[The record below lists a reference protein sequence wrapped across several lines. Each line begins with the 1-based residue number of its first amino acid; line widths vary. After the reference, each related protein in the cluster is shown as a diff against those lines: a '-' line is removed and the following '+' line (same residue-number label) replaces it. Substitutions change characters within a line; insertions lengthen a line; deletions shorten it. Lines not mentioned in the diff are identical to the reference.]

1 MMDRELKLL
10 NELLLQLGV
19 TFVLAVALFGVYML
33 MSWKRAKKPPRSFF
47 TIYVVTLALYVLL
60 ILNESELVGWVN
72 LWEGVY
78 LWTKFAA
85 YLGTAFLLL
94 KAVDVLLLEDYLIAK
109 KGFYIPDL
117 LRLLLLLSGLA
128 VAGII
133 FLWTVMGINVV
144 ALVAIPTVAT
154 AVIGFALQDTL
165 KRFFAGLML
174 GKLVRVGDWV
184 RLAGQVGRV
193 IKVDLAH
200 VTILTPTDDFVMIP
214 NNLVAQQEILNY
226 NKPTTRHARTVLVDA
241 SLKTPPLQ
249 VQSVLVETAK
259 AVRGVLDDPAPL
271 AFVAAYKD
279 SSIQYR
285 LTFWVQDYA
294 LAGIIEGQILAYVWY
309 AFERHGIEI
318 PFPQRTIHVMKAEDE
333 REAMAAERER
343 ILDALGRIDFFSVL
357 SPEELETVARQAAVR
372 VYLPGEVV
380 VRQGDAGAE
389 FFIILEGS
397 AEVRIGEGGRV
408 ATVATLQAKQ
418 FFGEMSLLTGEPRS
432 ATIVAQTKLEVVVIT
447 KETLERPIMKNPQI
461 AERIGGVL
469 AERKS
474 ELAVHLESLNHR
486 HESRQ
491 EVVEQRRKSLG
502 SRIRQFFGAPAR

>member
-1 MMDRELKLL
+1 
-10 NELLLQLGV
+10 
-19 TFVLAVALFGVYML
+19 
-33 MSWKRAKKPPRSFF
+33 
-47 TIYVVTLALYVLL
+47 
-60 ILNESELVGWVN
+60 
-72 LWEGVY
+72 
-78 LWTKFAA
+78 
-85 YLGTAFLLL
+85 
-94 KAVDVLLLEDYLIAK
+94 
-109 KGFYIPDL
+109 
-117 LRLLLLLSGLA
+117 
-128 VAGII
+128 
-133 FLWTVMGINVV
+133 
-144 ALVAIPTVAT
+144 
-154 AVIGFALQDTL
+154 
-165 KRFFAGLML
+165 
-174 GKLVRVGDWV
+174 VRVGDWV

-432 ATIVAQTKLEVVVIT
+432 ATIVAQTKLAVVVIT

>member
-1 MMDRELKLL
+1 MDRELKLL
-10 NELLLQLGV
+10 NELLLKLGV
-19 TFVLAVALFGVYML
+19 TFILAVTLFGVYML
-33 MSWKRAKKPPRSFF
+33 MARKRASKPPRNFF

-60 ILNESELVGWVN
+60 ILNESELVGLVS

-94 KAVDVLLLEDYLIAK
+94 KAMDILLLEDYLIAK
-109 KGFYIPDL
+109 KGFYIPEL
-117 LRLLLLLSGLA
+117 LRLLIVLSGLA

-133 FLWTVMGINVV
+133 FLRAVMGINVI
-144 ALVAIPTVAT
+144 ALVAIPTAVT
-154 AVIGFALQDTL
+154 AVVGFALQDTL

-193 IKVDLAH
+193 IKVDLGH

-241 SLKTPPLQ
+241 SYTTPPLQ
-249 VQSVLVETAK
+249 VQTVLVETAK
-259 AVRGVLDDPAPL
+259 AVQGVLADPVPQ

-294 LAGIIEGQILAYVWY
+294 LAGAIDGQVLAYVWY
-309 AFERHGIEI
+309 AFQRHGIEI
-318 PFPQRTIHVMKAEDE
+318 PFPQRTIHIMKAEDE

-343 ILDALGRIDFFSVL
+343 ILEALRRIDFLSVL
-357 SPEELETVARQAAVR
+357 SPDELETVARQASVQ
-372 VYLPGEVV
+372 VYLPGEAV
-380 VRQGDAGAE
+380 VRQGDAGSE

-397 AEVRIGEGGRV
+397 AEVRIGEGDKV
-408 ATVATLQAKQ
+408 ATVATLHAKQ

-447 KETLERPIMKNPQI
+447 KGILERPIMENPLL
-461 AERIGGVL
+461 AERIGTVL

-474 ELAVHLESLNHR
+474 ELAVHQESLNHR
-486 HESRQ
+486 GESGH

-502 SRIRQFFGAPAR
+502 SRIRRFFSAPAR

>member
-1 MMDRELKLL
+1 MIR
-10 NELLLQLGV
+10 
-19 TFVLAVALFGVYML
+19 
-33 MSWKRAKKPPRSFF
+33 RPPRS
-47 TIYVVTLALYVLL
+47 TLFPYTTLFR
-60 ILNESELVGWVN
+60 S
-72 LWEGVY
+72 
-78 LWTKFAA
+78 
-85 YLGTAFLLL
+85 
-94 KAVDVLLLEDYLIAK
+94 LLLEDYLIAK
-109 KGFYIPDL
+109 KGLYIPDL

-318 PFPQRTIHVMKAEDE
+318 PFPQRTIHITKPEDE
-333 REAMAAERER
+333 HEVMAAERER
-343 ILDALGRIDFFSVL
+343 VLEALRRIDFLSVL

-372 VYLPGEVV
+372 VYLPGEAV

-397 AEVRIGEGGRV
+397 AAVRIGEGDRV
-408 ATVATLQAKQ
+408 VTVATLQAKH

-432 ATIVAQTKLEVVVIT
+432 ATIIAQTKLEVVVIN
-447 KETLERPIMKNPQI
+447 KETLERPIMKNPMI
-461 AERIGGVL
+461 AERIGGGPAGREGAQGGHPANPHHPPQSRPAGVE
-469 AERKS
+469 ERGK
-474 ELAVHLESLNHR
+474 
-486 HESRQ
+486 
-491 EVVEQRRKSLG
+491 
-502 SRIRQFFGAPAR
+502 APGPPLPSSFCAAPPS

>member
-1 MMDRELKLL
+1 MDHEFKLL
-10 NELLLQLGV
+10 RELLLKLGV
-19 TFVLAVALFGVYML
+19 MFILAVALFGVYIL
-33 MSWKRAKKPPRSFF
+33 MSRKRAKKVPRSYFNV
-47 TIYVVTLALYVLL
+47 YVVTIALYVLL
-60 ILNESELVGWVN
+60 ILNESELVGWVK

-94 KAVDVLLLEDYLIAK
+94 KAMDILLLEDYLIIK
-109 KGFYIPDL
+109 KGFYIPEL
-117 LRLLLLLSGLA
+117 LRLLILFSGLA

-133 FLWTVMGINVV
+133 FLRTVIGINVV
-144 ALVAIPTVAT
+144 ALVAIPTAAT

-165 KRFFAGLML
+165 KRFFAGIML

-193 IKVDLAH
+193 VKVDLGH
-200 VTILTPTDDFVMIP
+200 VTILTPTDDLVMIP

-241 SLKTPPLQ
+241 SYATPPLQ
-249 VQSVLVETAK
+249 VQTVLVETAK
-259 AVRGVLDDPAPL
+259 AVPGVLHEPAPQ

-285 LTFWVQDYA
+285 LTFWAKDFGH
-294 LAGIIEGQILAYVWY
+294 AGVVEGQVLSYVWY
-309 AFERHGIEI
+309 AFQRHSIEI
-318 PFPQRTIHVMKAEDE
+318 PFPQRTIHITKAEDE
-333 REAMAAERER
+333 SQVMAAERER
-343 ILDALGRIDFFSVL
+343 ILGALRRIDFLSVL
-357 SPEELETVARQAAVR
+357 SPEDLETVAQRAAVR
-372 VYLPGEVV
+372 VYLPGEAV

-389 FFIILEGS
+389 FFIILEGT
-397 AEVRIGEGGRV
+397 AEVRRGEGDKV
-408 ATVATLQAKQ
+408 ATVATLHPMQ

-432 ATIVAQTKLEVVVIT
+432 ATIVTQTKLEVVVIT
-447 KETLERPIMKNPQI
+447 KAILEGPIMENPLL
-461 AERIGGVL
+461 AERIGTVL

-474 ELAVHLESLNHR
+474 ELAVHQESLNHR

-502 SRIRQFFGAPAR
+502 SRIRRFFGAPAR